1 MKNKKPRAYIPIY
14 AFAVAWIVCA
24 FFIPMYTL
32 AGLAGS
38 AAVSAAAAT
47 LLARLVILP
56 QRADCQTRN
65 ARDTQGYDPSTHI
78 KTPSCLAR

>member
-14 AFAVAWIVCA
+14 AFAAAWIVCA

-56 QRADCQTRN
+56 QRADRQTRN

>member
-38 AAVSAAAAT
+38 AAVSAAAAVVAYYT
-47 LLARLVILP
+47 AGFILTKGPPRPSRSRNPSRKKSPPSARRSRP
-56 QRADCQTRN
+56 
-65 ARDTQGYDPSTHI
+65 
-78 KTPSCLAR
+78 